1 MPKYV
6 TLYNWTEQGMK
17 GFRDTVERA
26 KAAETAVAKMGGK
39 LTDILW
45 TVGAYDLVVVAEF
58 PDDETAAAFNLKLA
72 ALGNVRSTTMRAFDR
87 DAMAKIISKAG

>member
-6 TLYNWTEQGMK
+6 TLYNWTEQGIR

-26 KAAETAVAKMGGK
+26 KAAESAVAKMGGK
-39 LTDILW
+39 LTDIYW
-45 TVGAYDLVVVAEF
+45 TTGAYDLVAIADF

-87 DAMAKIISKAG
+87 DAMAKIIAKSG